1 MPIPTNGRLNQASI
15 FVSGNAYADPLLAHS
30 RNWILVLHIYLNSFL
45 SKPHLVRD
53 TKVLAKSFLNVLK
66 AITKSEEKLP
76 ILKIRIF
83 DTSQANAFKSD
94 TEKLNSY
101 LSMKGNQE
109 FNDLV
114 NGVVSYLLNEGLISS
129 GISASQRQQK
139 WQ

>member
-1 MPIPTNGRLNQASI
+1 MLQ
-15 FVSGNAYADPLLAHS
+15 
-30 RNWILVLHIYLNSFL
+30 VLHDYLNPFL
-45 SKPHLVRD
+45 SQPHLVRVAE
-53 TKVLAKSFLNVLK
+53 VLAKWFLNVLT

-129 GISASQRQQK
+129 GISAS
-139 WQ
+139 